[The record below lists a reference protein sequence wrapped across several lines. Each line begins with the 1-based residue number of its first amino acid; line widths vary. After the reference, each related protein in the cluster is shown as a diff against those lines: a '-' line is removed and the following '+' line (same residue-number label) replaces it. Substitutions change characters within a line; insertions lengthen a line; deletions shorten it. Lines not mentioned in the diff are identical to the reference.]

1 MNFFENI
8 KNAWEILRRNKIRS
22 FLTMLGIIIGVMSMI
37 VILSVGAGAQ
47 SLILN
52 QVKSLGSNLVGVL
65 PGKSDDKGP
74 PVAVFGVVITSLTY
88 EDGKALMNGE
98 FPAIEAMAAYVR
110 GADLVTWQEN
120 KTDTTFVGTNAGYL
134 EVEDTKVAQGR
145 FFSEDEERSLSRVAV
160 IGSDVAKNL
169 FGDNSALGEIIKI
182 KKAKRNDRRQFNLGT
197 SLFKKIF

>member
-65 PGKSDDKGP
+65 LENLMIKGRR
-74 PVAVFGVVITSLTY
+74 L
-88 EDGKALMNGE
+88 
-98 FPAIEAMAAYVR
+98 R
-110 GADLVTWQEN
+110 
-120 KTDTTFVGTNAGYL
+120 YL
-134 EVEDTKVAQGR
+134 EW
-145 FFSEDEERSLSRVAV
+145 
-160 IGSDVAKNL
+160 
-169 FGDNSALGEIIKI
+169 
-182 KKAKRNDRRQFNLGT
+182 
-197 SLFKKIF
+197 